1 MKSIVVLISGG
12 GSNLQAII
20 DQIHTTDFPAKI
32 SAVIS
37 NKADAFGLQRA
48 QLANIPA
55 HAIPFEKGLAREAYD
70 QQIADHI
77 DRYQPDL
84 IVLAGYMRILS
95 DDFVYHYRGKLINIH
110 PSLLPKFK
118 GLHTHQRA
126 IDAGEKQHG
135 ASVHFV
141 IPALDEG
148 PVILQGKVDVEAG
161 DSAESLQKKVHEQE
175 HIIYPQ
181 AVKWFCEGR
190 LSMLEDKAY
199 FDNKE
204 LNIAELPPIE
214 KN

>member
-1 MKSIVVLISGG
+1 MKSIVVLISGS

-20 DQIHTTDFPAKI
+20 DQIHTTRFPAKI

-37 NKADAFGLQRA
+37 NKANAFGLQRA
-48 QLANIPA
+48 QNAGIA
-55 HAIPFEKGLAREAYD
+55 THVIPFQKGQAREEFD
-70 QQIADHI
+70 RQIAEQI
-77 DRYQPDL
+77 DAYQPDL
-84 IVLAGYMRILS
+84 VVLAGYMRILS

-110 PSLLPKFK
+110 PSLLPDFK

-126 IDAGEKQHG
+126 LDAGVKQHG

-148 PVILQGKVDVEAG
+148 PVIIQGKVDVEAD
-161 DSAESLQKKVHEQE
+161 DSAESLQQKVHKQE

-181 AVKWFCEGR
+181 AIKWFCEGR
-190 LSMLEDKAY
+190 LSMLDNRVY

-204 LNIAELPPIE
+204 LNIADLPPYTT
-214 KN
+214 